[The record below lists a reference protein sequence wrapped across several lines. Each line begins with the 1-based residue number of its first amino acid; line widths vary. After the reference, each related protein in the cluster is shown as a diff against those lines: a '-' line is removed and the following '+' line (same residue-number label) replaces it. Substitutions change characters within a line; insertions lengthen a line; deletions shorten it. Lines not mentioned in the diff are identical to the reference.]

1 MTYTLIESFQD
12 LEYLDKELQLKDVL
26 GIDTEFQ
33 RRSKEDLILSLLQ
46 VKEEDETYLI
56 DCLQIK
62 ESSDICNFL
71 SSNKVT
77 KVFHSFKEDI
87 DAINSWSKN
96 KVKNIFDT
104 QIAYAFLGKE
114 FSIAYKDLVLNML
127 GVEVQKKETRSNWMR
142 RPLSSSQLDYAASD
156 VEFLLEIFS
165 LQKEMLTKGNKY
177 NQFIEEIDFQ
187 LDLQNKGYEDEQKNG
202 LLNRNPI
209 TISKQEEKM
218 FLKKLQES
226 VLDIS
231 LKKEINKTLLF
242 SKANQKRFFKLALVN
257 GMDNA
262 LNSLPKWRR
271 DLFSDLIKTLFKEG
285 R

>member
-46 VKEEDETYLI
+46 VKEEDETQLI

-114 FSIAYKDLVLNML
+114 FSIAYKD
-127 GVEVQKKETRSNWMR
+127 
-142 RPLSSSQLDYAASD
+142 
-156 VEFLLEIFS
+156 
-165 LQKEMLTKGNKY
+165 
-177 NQFIEEIDFQ
+177 
-187 LDLQNKGYEDEQKNG
+187 
-202 LLNRNPI
+202 
-209 TISKQEEKM
+209 
-218 FLKKLQES
+218 
-226 VLDIS
+226 
-231 LKKEINKTLLF
+231 
-242 SKANQKRFFKLALVN
+242 
-257 GMDNA
+257 
-262 LNSLPKWRR
+262 
-271 DLFSDLIKTLFKEG
+271 
-285 R
+285 